1 MTAHRL
7 SSLALAFVA
16 AAALAGC
23 SSSTAT
29 TAAAPPTTG
38 SQPVPTT
45 SPLTSTEA
53 NAGASAGAT
62 TSAPLAPRPVD
73 AGVPEEGQGPPVPPE
88 AESAELAQSRA
99 TAFMRAFAR
108 TDLPQQQWWDG
119 VAGYFTPAAWPVY
132 RTTDVANV
140 PVHEVVEG
148 SAALLPNSTE
158 YRAEVSVD
166 TDAGTYTVML
176 LRADE
181 DWLVDR
187 ATPPS

>member
-1 MTAHRL
+1 
-7 SSLALAFVA
+7 
-16 AAALAGC
+16 
-23 SSSTAT
+23 
-29 TAAAPPTTG
+29 
-38 SQPVPTT
+38 
-45 SPLTSTEA
+45 
-53 NAGASAGAT
+53 
-62 TSAPLAPRPVD
+62 
-73 AGVPEEGQGPPVPPE
+73 VPPE
-88 AESAELAQSRA
+88 GESAEQAQSRA

-119 VAGYFTPAAWPVY
+119 VAGYFTPAAWPIY

-140 PVHEVVEG
+140 PVHKVVEDSATVLPG
-148 SAALLPNSTE
+148 STQ

-176 LRADE
+176 VRAGE